1 MRILLD
7 ECLPRRLRLELPDH
21 EVRTVA
27 EMGWSGTKNGA
38 LLKRVTGEFDVF
50 LTIDRGLVHQQRL
63 SGIPF
68 AIVMLSAYSN
78 DIDTLRPLM
87 PRVRESLANIQPGEV
102 VRVSLPGRL

>member
-7 ECLPRRLRLELPDH
+7 ECLPRRLKHELPEH

-27 EMGWSGTKNGA
+27 EMGWSGLKNGA
-38 LLKRVTGEFDVF
+38 LLSRVAGFFDVF

-63 SGIPF
+63 QGIPF
-68 AIVMLSAYSN
+68 AILMLAARSN

-87 PRVRESLANIQPGEV
+87 PEAREALARIQPGEV
-102 VRVSLPGRL
+102 IRVGSARAR